1 MPSDEVIVHAPEHSE
16 AGAIGVGGRHA
27 LKTYRRQDTKFK
39 PLIFSAVA
47 GFVLLA
53 VLVAIVIRTSGKPPE
68 MWLLAL
74 GAMALGPPCAWA
86 GYTFLRDA
94 ELEPYRG
101 TPLAVRTLICGLVFA
116 LMWGVYWFVGTQWGG
131 PDAFA
136 KGLEI
141 YQFIV
146 LGAIPLGIGSFVSF
160 VSLDLEPINA
170 FLHCAMY
177 FAVTVLLRWVA
188 DMHLMPGLIFGT

>member
-1 MPSDEVIVHAPEHSE
+1 MTSDEVIVHARDHSE
-16 AGAIGVGGRHA
+16 AGAVGVGGRHA

-53 VLVAIVIRTSGKPPE
+53 VLVAIVIRTSGTPPHIL
-68 MWLLAL
+68 LLAL
-74 GAMALGPPCAWA
+74 AAAALGPPCAWA

-94 ELEPYRG
+94 ELEPYKG
-101 TPLAVRTLICGLVFA
+101 KSLAIRTVICGLIFA

-141 YQFIV
+141 YQLVV
-146 LGAIPLGIGSFVSF
+146 LGAIPLGIGTFASF

-188 DMHLMPGLIFGT
+188 DMQLLPGLIFGS